1 MPVPAPGRTR
11 LMLEVAQLDVR
22 YGTVRALRGVSLSV
36 AENEIVGVVGP
47 NGAGKSTLLLT
58 IAGALQPAGGRIRFA
73 GEAIGAMAAESI
85 ARRGVSMVPEGR
97 RIFTQL
103 SVEENLRL
111 GTQMRHDP
119 AGIERDFQQMLD
131 VFPVLSERLSAPGG
145 KLSGG
150 EQQQL
155 AIARAL
161 MTRPRLV
168 LLDEPALGLAP
179 LVIEAVY
186 ATLRRLREE
195 QALTLLLV
203 EQSTHRVLA
212 NVDRVYVLRHGRIEL
227 EGVSR
232 QLDEK
237 AVERAYF
244 GYL

>member
-1 MPVPAPGRTR
+1 
-11 LMLEVAQLDVR
+11 MLEVDRLDVR
-22 YGTVRALRGVSLSV
+22 HGAVRALRDVSLAV
-36 AENEIVGVVGP
+36 AEHEIVGVVGP

-58 IAGALQPAGGRIRFA
+58 IAGALQPAGGAIRFR
-73 GEAIGAMAAESI
+73 GEAIGAAAAENI
-85 ARRGVSMVPEGR
+85 ARLGISMVPEGR

-103 SVEENLRL
+103 TVEENLRL
-111 GTQMRHDP
+111 GTQMRRDRD
-119 AGIERDFQQMLD
+119 GIERDFRQMLD
-131 VFPVLSERLSAPGG
+131 LFPVLGERRSAPGG

-186 ATLRRLREE
+186 ATLHRLRAE

-203 EQSTHRVLA
+203 EQSTYRVLA
-212 NVDRVYVLRHGRIEL
+212 NADRVYVLRHGRITL
-227 EGVSR
+227 EGPSAD
-232 QLDEK
+232 LDEK

-244 GYL
+244 GYR

>member
-1 MPVPAPGRTR
+1 
-11 LMLEVAQLDVR
+11 MLEVDRLDVR
-22 YGTVRALRGVSLSV
+22 HGAVRALRDVSLAV

-58 IAGALQPAGGRIRFA
+58 IAGALQPAGGAIRFR
-73 GEAIGAMAAESI
+73 GEAIGAAAAENI
-85 ARRGVSMVPEGR
+85 ARLGISMVPEGR

-103 SVEENLRL
+103 TVEENLRL
-111 GTQMRHDP
+111 GTQMRRDRD
-119 AGIERDFQQMLD
+119 GIERDFRQMLD
-131 VFPVLSERLSAPGG
+131 LFPVLGERRSAPGG

-179 LVIEAVY
+179 LVIDAVY
-186 ATLRRLREE
+186 ATLHRLRAE

-203 EQSTHRVLA
+203 EQSTYRVLA
-212 NVDRVYVLRHGRIEL
+212 NADRVYVLRHGRIAL
-227 EGVSR
+227 EGKSAG
-232 QLDEK
+232 LDEK

-244 GYL
+244 GYR

>member
-1 MPVPAPGRTR
+1 
-11 LMLEVAQLDVR
+11 MLEVDRLDVR
-22 YGTVRALRGVSLSV
+22 HGAVRALRDVSLAV

-58 IAGALQPAGGRIRFA
+58 IAGALQPAAGEIRFG
-73 GEAIGAMAAESI
+73 GEAIGAAAAENI
-85 ARRGVSMVPEGR
+85 ARLGISMVPEGR

-103 SVEENLRL
+103 TVEENLRL
-111 GTQMRHDP
+111 GTQMRRDRD
-119 AGIERDFQQMLD
+119 AVERDFRQMLE
-131 VFPVLSERLSAPGG
+131 VFPVLGERRSAPGG

-186 ATLRRLREE
+186 ATLHRLREE

-212 NVDRVYVLRHGRIEL
+212 NADRVYVLRDGRITL
-227 EGVSR
+227 EGASAS
-232 QLDEK
+232 LDEK

-244 GYL
+244 GYR

>member
-1 MPVPAPGRTR
+1 
-11 LMLEVAQLDVR
+11 MLEVTGLDVR
-22 YGTVRALRGVSLSV
+22 YGTVRALRDVSLAV

-58 IAGALQPAGGRIRFA
+58 IAGALQPAGGGIRFG
-73 GEAIGAMAAESI
+73 GEVIGAMAAENI
-85 ARRGVSMVPEGR
+85 ARLGISMVPEGR

-111 GTQMRHDP
+111 GTQMRRDRN
-119 AGIERDFQQMLD
+119 GIERDFRQMLE
-131 VFPVLSERLSAPGG
+131 VFPVLGERLSAPGG

-186 ATLRRLREE
+186 ATLHRLREE

-203 EQSTHRVLA
+203 EQSTHRALA
-212 NVDRVYVLRHGRIEL
+212 NADRVYVLRHGQIAL
-227 EGVSR
+227 EGASAR
-232 QLDEK
+232 LDER

-244 GYL
+244 GYR

>member
-1 MPVPAPGRTR
+1 
-11 LMLEVAQLDVR
+11 MLEVDRLDVR
-22 YGTVRALRGVSLSV
+22 HGAVRALRDVSLAV

-58 IAGALQPAGGRIRFA
+58 IAGALQPAGGAIRFR
-73 GEAIGAMAAESI
+73 GEAIGAAAAENI
-85 ARRGVSMVPEGR
+85 ARLGISMVPEGR

-103 SVEENLRL
+103 TVEENLRL
-111 GTQMRHDP
+111 GTQMRRDRD
-119 AGIERDFQQMLD
+119 GIERDFRQMLD
-131 VFPVLSERLSAPGG
+131 LFPVLGERRSAPGG

-186 ATLRRLREE
+186 ATLHRLRAE

-203 EQSTHRVLA
+203 EQSTYRVLA
-212 NVDRVYVLRHGRIEL
+212 NADRVYVLRHGRITL
-227 EGVSR
+227 EGPSED
-232 QLDEK
+232 LDEK

-244 GYL
+244 GYR

>member
-1 MPVPAPGRTR
+1 
-11 LMLEVAQLDVR
+11 MLEVDRLDVR
-22 YGTVRALRGVSLSV
+22 HGAVRALRDVSLAV

-58 IAGALQPAGGRIRFA
+58 IAGALQPAGGAIRFR
-73 GEAIGAMAAESI
+73 GEAIGAAAAENI
-85 ARRGVSMVPEGR
+85 ARLGISMVPEGR

-103 SVEENLRL
+103 TVEENLRL
-111 GTQMRHDP
+111 GTQMRRDRD
-119 AGIERDFQQMLD
+119 GIERDFRQMLD
-131 VFPVLSERLSAPGG
+131 LFPVLGERRSAPGG

-186 ATLRRLREE
+186 AMLHRLRAE

-203 EQSTHRVLA
+203 EQSTYRVLA
-212 NVDRVYVLRHGRIEL
+212 NADRVYVLRHGRITL
-227 EGVSR
+227 EGPSED
-232 QLDEK
+232 LDEK

-244 GYL
+244 GYR

>member
-1 MPVPAPGRTR
+1 
-11 LMLEVAQLDVR
+11 MLEVAELEVR
-22 YGTVRALRGVSLSV
+22 YGSVRALREVSLRV
-36 AENEIVGVVGP
+36 AENELVGVVGP
-47 NGAGKSTLLLT
+47 NGAGKSTLLLA
-58 IAGALQPAGGRIRFA
+58 IAGALAPARGEIRFDGA
-73 GEAIGAMAAESI
+73 LIGARSAENI
-85 ARRGVSMVPEGR
+85 ARLGISMVPEGR

-111 GTQMRHDP
+111 GTQMR
-119 AGIERDFQQMLD
+119 RDREGVEQDLRQMLE
-131 VFPVLSERLSAPGG
+131 VFPVLGERLSAPGG

-179 LVIEAVY
+179 MVIEAVY
-186 ATLRRLREE
+186 ATLHRLREE

-212 NVDRVYVLRHGRIEL
+212 NADRVYVLRQGRVEL
-227 EGVSR
+227 EGASA
-232 QLDEK
+232 QLDDK

-244 GYL
+244 GYR